1 MRAIIQRVNQAK
13 VTINKQIV
21 GSISKGLLLYLGINN
36 TDSMEDIKQLG
47 NKILNLR
54 IFSDSHNKMNVSL
67 NDIKGELLIISQFT
81 LYANCT
87 KGNRPSFINAGDP
100 VYAQKIYNEFV
111 NYMKLQT
118 NITIQTG
125 QFGATMNVTSKNC
138 GPVTII
144 LDTSDE

>member
-1 MRAIIQRVNQAK
+1 MRAIIQRVSQAQ

-36 TDSMEDIKQLG
+36 TDSREDIKQLS

-54 IFSDSHNKMNVSL
+54 IFPDSQNKMNVSL

-100 VYAQKIYNEFV
+100 IYAQKIYNEFV
-111 NYMKLQT
+111 NYMQLQT

-125 QFGATMNVTSKNC
+125 QFGATMNITSKNC

-144 LDTSDE
+144 LDTDE

>member
-36 TDSMEDIKQLG
+36 TDSREDIKQLS

-54 IFSDSHNKMNVSL
+54 IFPDSQNKMNVSL

-100 VYAQKIYNEFV
+100 IYAQKIYNEFV
-111 NYMKLQT
+111 NYMQLQT

-125 QFGATMNVTSKNC
+125 QFGATMNITSKNC

-144 LDTSDE
+144 LDTDE

>member
-1 MRAIIQRVNQAK
+1 MRAIIQRVSEAQVA
-13 VTINKQIV
+13 INKQIV
-21 GSISKGLLLYLGINN
+21 GSISKGLLLYLAINN
-36 TDSMEDIKQLG
+36 TDSTEDIKQLS

-54 IFSDSHNKMNVSL
+54 IFPDSHNKMNVSL

-111 NYMKLQT
+111 NYMQLQT

-125 QFGATMNVTSKNC
+125 QFGAMMNITSKNC

-144 LDTSDE
+144 LDTDE